1 MAFGRGGNGNRGG
14 IIRHWKL
21 ILGILVVLYLIGSM
35 SSRTGR
41 GTSSHERPGGQQ
53 AAAAAAEEEKKAE
66 EPAQEP
72 AVEQEAPEEKEEP
85 SQETAQEPQKEA
97 PEETKEAQAETSQS
111 APPKEE
117 TASDGIR
124 PEFKES
130 MDAFEKFFDDYY
142 DFCVKYSKAED
153 TTSMMMDYLT
163 WMTDYAET
171 MEKIDEIDEESL
183 TPAEDAYYLEV
194 MLRIEKR
201 SLEAMQALGE

>member
-1 MAFGRGGNGNRGG
+1 M
-14 IIRHWKL
+14 
-21 ILGILVVLYLIGSM
+21 
-35 SSRTGR
+35 
-41 GTSSHERPGGQQ
+41 
-53 AAAAAAEEEKKAE
+53 
-66 EPAQEP
+66 
-72 AVEQEAPEEKEEP
+72 EQEAPEEKEEP
-85 SQETAQEPQKEA
+85 SQEAAQEPQKEA